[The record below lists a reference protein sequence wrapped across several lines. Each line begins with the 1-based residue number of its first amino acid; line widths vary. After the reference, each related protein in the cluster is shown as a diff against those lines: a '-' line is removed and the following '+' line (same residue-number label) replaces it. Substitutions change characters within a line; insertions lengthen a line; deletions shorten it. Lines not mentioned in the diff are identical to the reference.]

1 VIDVSTFQ
9 SLRPHLFSVAYRMLG
24 SAAEA
29 EDVVQDAW
37 LRTESAPDDL
47 ASARAWL
54 TTVVTRL
61 CLDRAKSAR
70 ARREEYVG
78 PWLPE
83 PVPTSAI
90 DTAEDVAARRES
102 VTMAFLVLLETLSP
116 AERAA
121 FLLRE
126 VFDADYADVARVLD
140 TTQASARQLAHRAKT
155 RLAEGRV
162 RFDAAPER
170 QREIVDR
177 FLEAVTSGD
186 LSRLE
191 EHLATDVTFTADGGG
206 KVAAARRVVVGL
218 SQVARVAMA
227 LWHKGRSAADPDP
240 TAWREEKISINGESA
255 ILLYLRDALD
265 TVLVFSTDD
274 ARVTAIRAIRN
285 PDKLAWLRSHE
296 GLLGRMQEPAIN
308 EDAPNEPRGRE
319 H

>member
-1 VIDVSTFQ
+1 MIDVSTFQ

-70 ARREEYVG
+70 SRREEYVG

-90 DTAEDVAARRES
+90 DTAEDAAERRES
-102 VTMAFLVLLETLSP
+102 VTLAFLVLLETLSP

-140 TTQASARQLAHRAKT
+140 TTQAAARQLAHRAKS
-155 RLAEGRV
+155 RLADGRV
-162 RFDAAPER
+162 RFDAPPAR

-177 FLEAVTSGD
+177 FLEAVSSGD
-186 LSRLE
+186 ISRLE
-191 EHLATDVTFTADGGG
+191 HLLAADVTFTADGGG
-206 KVAAARRVVVGL
+206 KVAAARRVVAGL
-218 SQVARVAMA
+218 PRVSTLLMA
-227 LWHKGRSAADPDP
+227 IWQKSRSAADPDP
-240 TAWREEKISINGESA
+240 AAWREELTSINGEPA
-255 ILLYLRDALD
+255 ILTYFRETLD
-265 TVLVFSTDD
+265 TVLVFSTD
-274 ARVTAIRAIRN
+274 AVRITAIRAIRN

-296 GLLGRMQEPAIN
+296 GLLSGVEEPAID
-308 EDAPNEPRGRE
+308 EDAPHEPRRRE